1 MIRLARDLDGCLAV
15 IGPLKL
21 VSDPR
26 GIVWYQ
32 HTLAGEG
39 DLLRSHQGK
48 KLVRQSRN
56 KVVCCIFVV
65 VVVVG
70 LALVGFW

>member
-1 MIRLARDLDGCLAV
+1 MVRAAWDLDSSLAI

-56 KVVCCIFVV
+56 KVFCFIFVF
-65 VVVVG
+65 VVVG
-70 LALVGFW
+70 LSLVGFW